1 MELKGV
7 SLIGGKNGAKAG
19 GGFRAMSPATGESL
33 EPEFFSATVDDVD
46 DAAHAAHEA
55 FTAYGA
61 LNGRERARFLRSIA
75 DGLEGVTEELAARA
89 QQESALPAQ
98 PRLQGE
104 VKRAAT
110 QFRVFAELIEEGS
123 WVAAHIDTALPE
135 RKPMPR
141 PDLRSVLRPLGPVAV
156 FGASNFPIAFSV
168 AGGDTASALAAGN
181 PVVVKA
187 HPAHPGTSEIAGRV
201 IAESVRAFGLPPG
214 VFSLLFDAGIEVGQA
229 LVQHPAIQAV
239 GFTGSHTAGRALMD
253 LVAQRPQPIPCFAE
267 MGSTNPVFILSQAL
281 RERGAQIA
289 AGLYGSFTMGAGQ
302 MCTKPGLV
310 FLPELPEA
318 EAFLAELRRLT
329 AESADFTL
337 LTPGI
342 AASFRRAVSARK
354 SRDDLQVQSATAAT
368 GKCIASA
375 AVMETE
381 IDVLLNHP
389 ELSEEI
395 FGPSTLV
402 VRYRQ
407 REAMM
412 QAAEALEGHL
422 TATLVGSPEDLAGYG
437 DLIAI
442 LERKAGRLIFNGFP
456 TGVEVAHAMIHGG
469 PYPSSSDSR
478 STSVGSQAILRFAR
492 PVCYQ
497 GFPEASLPEELR
509 DGNPLGVMRK
519 VNGNLT
525 RKPVVD

>member
-75 DGLEGVTEELAARA
+75 DGLEGVPEELAARA

-201 IAESVRAFGLPPG
+201 IAESVRACGLPAG
-214 VFSLLFDAGIEVGQA
+214 VFSLLFDAGIGVGQA

-253 LVAQRPQPIPCFAE
+253 
-267 MGSTNPVFILSQAL
+267 
-281 RERGAQIA
+281 IA
-289 AGLYGSFTMGAGQ
+289 A
-302 MCTKPGLV
+302 
-310 FLPELPEA
+310 
-318 EAFLAELRRLT
+318 
-329 AESADFTL
+329 
-337 LTPGI
+337 
-342 AASFRRAVSARK
+342 
-354 SRDDLQVQSATAAT
+354 
-368 GKCIASA
+368 
-375 AVMETE
+375 
-381 IDVLLNHP
+381 
-389 ELSEEI
+389 
-395 FGPSTLV
+395 
-402 VRYRQ
+402 
-407 REAMM
+407 
-412 QAAEALEGHL
+412 
-422 TATLVGSPEDLAGYG
+422 
-437 DLIAI
+437 
-442 LERKAGRLIFNGFP
+442 
-456 TGVEVAHAMIHGG
+456 
-469 PYPSSSDSR
+469 
-478 STSVGSQAILRFAR
+478 
-492 PVCYQ
+492 
-497 GFPEASLPEELR
+497 
-509 DGNPLGVMRK
+509 
-519 VNGNLT
+519 
-525 RKPVVD
+525 

>member
-1 MELKGV
+1 MDLKGL
-7 SLIGGKNGAKAG
+7 SLIGGKKGGKSGA
-19 GGFRAMSPATGESL
+19 GFRALNPATEELL
-33 EPEFFSATVDDVD
+33 EPPFFSATVEEVD
-46 DAAHAAHEA
+46 EAAHAAHEA
-55 FTAYGA
+55 FTVYSAVS
-61 LNGRERARFLRSIA
+61 GRERARFLRSIA
-75 DGLEGVTEELAARA
+75 DGLESATEELAARA

-123 WVAAHIDTALPE
+123 WVAAHIDTALPD
-135 RKPMPR
+135 RKPQPR
-141 PDLRSVLRPLGPVAV
+141 PDLRSMLRPLGPVAV

-187 HPAHPGTSEIAGRV
+187 HPAHPGTSEIAGQV
-201 IAESVRAFGLPPG
+201 IAESVRACGMPPG

-239 GFTGSHTAGRALMD
+239 GFTGSHAAGRALFD
-253 LVAQRPQPIPCFAE
+253 LAAQRPQPIPCFAE
-267 MGSTNPVFILSQAL
+267 MSSTNPVFILSRAL
-281 RERGAQIA
+281 RERSAQIA
-289 AGLYGSFTMGAGQ
+289 SGLFGSFTTGAGQ
-302 MCTKPGLV
+302 FCTKPGLV
-310 FLPELPEA
+310 FLPQQPGA
-318 EAFLAELRRLT
+318 EAFLAELRSLT
-329 AESADFTL
+329 AKSGDFNL

-342 AASFRRAVSARK
+342 AASYRRAVSARN
-354 SRDDLQVQSATAAT
+354 SRRDMEVQTALAAT
-368 GKCIASA
+368 SKCVASA
-375 AVMETE
+375 ALMETE
-381 IDVLLNHP
+381 VDVLLKHP

-402 VRYRQ
+402 IRYSE
-407 REAMM
+407 REALM

-422 TATLVGSPEDLAGYG
+422 TATLVGSAEDLEEYG

-469 PYPSSSDSR
+469 PYPSASDSR

-492 PVCYQ
+492 PICYQ
-497 GFPEASLPEELR
+497 GFPESSLPEELR
-509 DGNPLGVMRK
+509 DDNPLGILRK

-525 RKPVVD
+525 REPVVS

>member
-7 SLIGGKNGAKAG
+7 SLIGGKNGGKSGA
-19 GGFRAMSPATGESL
+19 GFRALNPATDELL
-33 EPEFFSATVDDVD
+33 EPPFFSATVDDVD

-55 FTAYGA
+55 LTAYSA
-61 LNGRERARFLRSIA
+61 LSGRERASFLRSIA
-75 DGLEGVTEELAARA
+75 DGLESVTEELAARA
-89 QQESALPAQ
+89 HLESALPAQ

-110 QFRVFAELIEEGS
+110 QFRVFADLIDEGS
-123 WVAAHIDTALPE
+123 WVAAHIDTALPD

-141 PDLRSVLRPLGPVAV
+141 PDLRSMLRPLGPVAV

-187 HPAHPGTSEIAGRV
+187 HPAHPGASEIAGRV
-201 IAESVRAFGLPPG
+201 IAESVRACGMPPG

-229 LVQHPAIQAV
+229 LVQHPAIQAI

-253 LVAQRPQPIPCFAE
+253 LAAQRPQPIPCFAE
-267 MGSTNPVFILSQAL
+267 MGSTNPVFILSRAL

-289 AGLYGSFTMGAGQ
+289 SGLFGSFTLGAGQ

-310 FLPELPEA
+310 FLPQQPETD
-318 EAFLAELRRLT
+318 AFLAELRKLT

-342 AASFRRAVSARK
+342 ATSFRRAVSARN
-354 SRDDLQVQSATAAT
+354 SRSDMAVQTAAAAT
-368 GKCIASA
+368 GRCITSA

-381 IDVLLNHP
+381 IGVLLKHP

-402 VRYRQ
+402 IRYSERD
-407 REAMM
+407 AMM

-422 TATLVGSPEDLAGYG
+422 TATLVGSAEDLEEYK
-437 DLIAI
+437 DLVAI

-469 PYPSSSDSR
+469 PYPSASDSR

-497 GFPEASLPEELR
+497 SFPEAALPEELR
-509 DGNPLGVMRK
+509 DTNPLGILRK

-525 RKPVVD
+525 REPVAG